1 MYVYVCMCVCVLEPG
16 EGFRRGEKPRQEVRW
31 EWKLLLGFSSTT
43 WAWLRVGLQTL
54 AWGLDVAL

>member
-31 EWKLLLGFSSTT
+31 EWKFLLGPGSV
-43 WAWLRVGLQTL
+43 VGLQTL